1 MKIEGKFIFKVAGT
15 LTAISLVVA
24 LLLGLTN
31 MLTADKIAAINKQ
44 KTEEALAKV
53 VSAADCEFPPMEEI
67 PQAMIDA
74 ANEQGGKLSEVY
86 EVQSGGDTIGYA
98 FKVTASGSQG
108 NIVMIVGVDTD
119 LTVTGVSI
127 VKASETAGIG
137 SKVIDNE
144 ATSAG
149 TGALDQFVGKSG
161 AGTLVVKQNIDAVT
175 NDEFM
180 RFLCEKGAHFGFY
193 FHYMPVGNE
202 AAPELMPTP
211 EQRKY
216 MIDRIRYL
224 RSSECDIPFYPMDF
238 QNDGEFVGGCIAGGR
253 NYFHINSAGDAEP
266 CVFIHYS
273 NANIHDQSILEIL
286 HSPLF
291 MAYHNGQPFNKN
303 HLRPCPMLENPEL
316 LEKMVHETGAHSTDL
331 QSPESVEHLCEKCKA
346 YAADWQP
353 TADEVWSHHKIRES
367 RYENYKD
374 WKPSQPLD

>member
-175 NDEFM
+175 GATVST
-180 RFLCEKGAHFGFY
+180 KGVTKG
-193 FHYMPVGNE
+193 VN
-202 AAPELMPTP
+202 AALAA
-211 EQRKY
+211 QRRSDLPKP
-216 MIDRIRYL
+216 RSGAGARYVLHHGHHHECCKRLWYGHL
-224 RSSECDIPFYPMDF
+224 RSHHPDAF
-238 QNDGEFVGGCIAGGR
+238 QHL
-253 NYFHINSAGDAEP
+253 YFPSAQDHPQRSAYR
-266 CVFIHYS
+266 V
-273 NANIHDQSILEIL
+273 L
-286 HSPLF
+286 HRR
-291 MAYHNGQPFNKN
+291 HRG
-303 HLRPCPMLENPEL
+303 LRY
-316 LEKMVHETGAHSTDL
+316 D
-331 QSPESVEHLCEKCKA
+331 
-346 YAADWQP
+346 
-353 TADEVWSHHKIRES
+353 R
-367 RYENYKD
+367 
-374 WKPSQPLD
+374 